1 MQLTTGEDSHV
12 NSIKDN
18 SQFSSGKNRVS
29 FESAG
34 FELVGDLYCPD
45 DFDPGQSY
53 PAVVVGGPLASV
65 KEQAAGVFAR
75 ELATRGYLA
84 LAFDYRYY
92 GESGGTPRAYENP
105 SDKAEDLKSAIGF
118 MRNLKNVDSDR
129 IVALGVCASS
139 SYVSQAL
146 IGETRVK
153 AFATVSGYFNL
164 RSFCLD
170 NPFITEKQKAA
181 SLTASNAAR
190 QKYFETGVADR
201 NDMIF
206 PDMSGEQDEINMK
219 EIHDYYFARVGE
231 CWPNFSNHLTVF
243 SYEQLL
249 ASNAVDYAKYIATP
263 WLGVVGSEAFTL
275 PVTEAFYEAK
285 SEGEKDIVVI
295 EGATHI
301 KAYDDPA
308 YVSQAVEA
316 INQFYQQ
323 HLNKAA

>member
-1 MQLTTGEDSHV
+1 MPLPTTK
-12 NSIKDN
+12 SIQGKKNDN
-18 SQFSSGKNRVS
+18 RPTLAAGANRVK
-29 FESAG
+29 FDSAG
-34 FELVGDLYCPD
+34 ITLIGDLYCPEW
-45 DFDPGQSY
+45 FDPAESY

-75 ELATRGYLA
+75 ELATHGYLA

-105 SDKAEDLKSAIGF
+105 SDKAEDLKNAIGF
-118 MRNLKNVDSDR
+118 LGTLHNVETSR
-129 IVALGVCASS
+129 IVALGICASS
-139 SYVSQAL
+139 SYISQAL
-146 IGETRVK
+146 IAETRIK

-170 NPFITEKQKAA
+170 NPFITEEQKAA
-181 SLTASNAAR
+181 SLNASNVAR
-190 QKYFETGVADR
+190 QKYYAIGIADR

-206 PDMSGEQDEINMK
+206 PDMTGDQDEINLK

-249 ASNAVDYAKYIATP
+249 ASNAVDYAKYISTP
-263 WLGVVGSEAFTL
+263 WLGVVGSEAFTR

-285 SEGEKDIVVI
+285 AEGEKDIAVI
-295 EGATHI
+295 DGATHI

-308 YVSQAVEA
+308 YISQAVDA
-316 INQFYQQ
+316 ISSFYQR
-323 HLNKAA
+323 HIPAA